1 MLRALLIGLSENRL
15 ARALAER
22 SQLGVRM
29 SRRFVAGT
37 TPAEVLAATEAM
49 NRMGMTVSID
59 NRRENVTNTV
69 EARRSACMY
78 EGLLTEIEARKLQRN
93 VSLKLTDMG
102 LDIEPQL

>member
-59 NRRENVTNTV
+59 NLGENVTNTE
-69 EARRSACMY
+69 EARRRSARAGGCACTFPS
-78 EGLLTEIEARKLQRN
+78 GRN
-93 VSLKLTDMG
+93 GIPT
-102 LDIEPQL
+102 